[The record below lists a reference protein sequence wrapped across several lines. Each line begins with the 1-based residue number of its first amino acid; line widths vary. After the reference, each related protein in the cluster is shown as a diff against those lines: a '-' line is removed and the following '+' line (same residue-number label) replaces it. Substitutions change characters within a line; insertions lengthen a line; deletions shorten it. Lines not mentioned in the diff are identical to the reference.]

1 MKLTEYQIKVLKLL
15 KMPNAYIFHVNSH
28 LYPNWYIDTLVS
40 KPTVLH
46 PNCFRKL
53 KEYGFIEIDENRIG
67 RITVKGNLAG
77 EFQ

>member
-53 KEYGFIEIDENRIG
+53 KEYGFIG
-67 RITVKGNLAG
+67 RITAKGNLAG